1 MPQIPLYI
9 PGELCATVGASPSTP
24 PDQCL
29 KQVLVDVA
37 GGGVSAPKDADIAG
51 LRQVVADAKQKGID
65 LKVVVVPQ
73 NPPIDTP
80 LRDVAT
86 EVGHAYPGS
95 TVLVISPIWAG
106 TYSRTYDRVTLEA
119 GQDVAKTA
127 GNPTQ
132 AAKNFVSQLQTPG
145 FPWTALTI
153 VLLVVVAIATVLARV
168 LQVRGRRSAEP
179 ESSAP
184 ASGSSGSSALR
195 ASGSSGSSA
204 LRASGSSESS
214 ETTP

>member
-1 MPQIPLYI
+1 VKVYRLRGTVIAVTMPQIPLYI
-9 PGELCATVGASPSTP
+9 PVEVCATVGASPSTP
-24 PDQCL
+24 PDQCM

-37 GGGVSAPKDADIAG
+37 HDGVSAPQDADIAG

-86 EVGHAYPGS
+86 EVGRAYPGS

-106 TYSRTYDRVTLEA
+106 SYSTTYDRVTLEA

-132 AAKNFVSQLQTPG
+132 AAKNFVSQLQTPL
-145 FPWTALTI
+145 FPWTTLTI
-153 VLLVVVAIATVLARV
+153 VLLVVVAIATVLTRV
-168 LQVRGRRSAEP
+168 LQVRRRRSAEP
-179 ESSAP
+179 VKPPNPSEPP
-184 ASGSSGSSALR
+184 ADPAADSTA
-195 ASGSSGSSA
+195 
-204 LRASGSSESS
+204 
-214 ETTP
+214 

>member
-1 MPQIPLYI
+1 MKEYPPRGTVIAVTMPQIPLYI
-9 PGELCATVGASPSTP
+9 PNEVCATVGASPSTP
-24 PDQCL
+24 PDQCM

-37 GGGVSAPKDADIAG
+37 HGGVSAPKDADIAG

-80 LRDVAT
+80 LRDIAT

-106 TYSRTYDRVTLEA
+106 TYSTTYDRVTLEA

-132 AAKNFVSQLQTPG
+132 AAKNFVSQLQTPL
-145 FPWTALTI
+145 FPWTTLTI
-153 VLLVVVAIATVLARV
+153 VLVVVVAIATVLTRV
-168 LQVRGRRSAEP
+168 LQVRGRRSAKPVESPKPSEP
-179 ESSAP
+179 AP
-184 ASGSSGSSALR
+184 ERTA
-195 ASGSSGSSA
+195 
-204 LRASGSSESS
+204 
-214 ETTP
+214 

>member
-1 MPQIPLYI
+1 MNVYPRRGTVIAVTMPQIPLYI
-9 PGELCATVGASPSTP
+9 PVEVCATVGASPATP
-24 PDQCL
+24 PEQCL

-37 GGGVSAPKDADIAG
+37 HGGVSAPRDADIAG

-65 LKVVVVPQ
+65 LKVVDVPQ

-80 LRDVAT
+80 LRDIAT

-95 TVLVISPIWAG
+95 TVLVVSPFWAG
-106 TYSRTYDRVTLEA
+106 TYSTTYDRVTLEA

-132 AAKNFVSQLQTPG
+132 AAKNFVSQLQTPI
-145 FPWTALTI
+145 FPWTAFTI
-153 VLLVVVAIATVLARV
+153 VLVIVVAIATVLTRV

-179 ESSAP
+179 PKP
-184 ASGSSGSSALR
+184 AEPAAEPTG
-195 ASGSSGSSA
+195 
-204 LRASGSSESS
+204 
-214 ETTP
+214 

>member
-1 MPQIPLYI
+1 MKEYPPRGTVIAVTMPQIPLYI
-9 PGELCATVGASPSTP
+9 PNEVCATVGASPSTP
-24 PDQCL
+24 PDQCM
-29 KQVLVDVA
+29 KQVLVAVA
-37 GGGVSAPKDADIAG
+37 QDGVSAPKDADIAG

-80 LRDVAT
+80 LRDIAT

-106 TYSRTYDRVTLEA
+106 TYSTTYDRVTLEA

-132 AAKNFVSQLQTPG
+132 AAKNFVSQLQTPP
-145 FPWTALTI
+145 FPWTTLTI
-153 VLLVVVAIATVLARV
+153 VLVVVVAIATVLTRV
-168 LQVRGRRSAEP
+168 LQVRGRRSAKPVESPKPSEP
-179 ESSAP
+179 AP
-184 ASGSSGSSALR
+184 ERTA
-195 ASGSSGSSA
+195 
-204 LRASGSSESS
+204 
-214 ETTP
+214 

>member
-168 LQVRGRRSAEP
+168 LQVRGRRSVEP

-195 ASGSSGSSA
+195 ASGSSGSS
-204 LRASGSSESS
+204 